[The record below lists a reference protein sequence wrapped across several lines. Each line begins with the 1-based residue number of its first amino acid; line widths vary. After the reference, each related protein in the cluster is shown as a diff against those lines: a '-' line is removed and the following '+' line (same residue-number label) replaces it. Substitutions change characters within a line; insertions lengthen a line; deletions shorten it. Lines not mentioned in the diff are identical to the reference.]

1 MPPALTSDAPPIS
14 EIVLYDLPETSTL
27 DVYWRVIGAAMF
39 RKRFQYR
46 LKRLFD
52 LVVACTLLAVLS
64 PVLLLVAALV
74 KLTSRGPI
82 VYRQQRLMKDGLEF
96 GLFKFRTMV
105 VGAEGM
111 MDKVFHLNEA
121 NGPLFKV
128 RRDPRITRVGRI
140 LRATFLD
147 ELPQL
152 INVVRGE
159 MSLVGPRP
167 CLAREISEIESH
179 VIFRFAVPQG
189 ITGPWQTNG
198 HHRLTF
204 EQQLEVERRYIE
216 SWSFAKDLNILLRTI
231 PLILTRGG
239 A

>member
-1 MPPALTSDAPPIS
+1 
-14 EIVLYDLPETSTL
+14 
-27 DVYWRVIGAAMF
+27 
-39 RKRFQYR
+39 
-46 LKRLFD
+46 
-52 LVVACTLLAVLS
+52 
-64 PVLLLVAALV
+64 
-74 KLTSRGPI
+74 
-82 VYRQQRLMKDGLEF
+82 MKDGLEF

-121 NGPLFKV
+121 SGPLFKV

-216 SWSFAKDLNILLRTI
+216 SCSFANDLNILLRTI